1 MIIDLTSE
9 DMIKKFKNR
18 PDDHIFILDNMI
30 SDEQC
35 DFLRNFIDAHAVKD
49 ETTVVHNTNVK
60 AYVFDLSTS
69 TNYSLFTNILS
80 PVFNKVINLLH
91 TRYFINV
98 SGNFYNEILLRK
110 IYGDTRL
117 HIDGPKIDVRKKEHK
132 VLRELAF
139 ILCLNDDYES
149 GEIIFP
155 SQNREIKLKKGQV
168 LLFPPYWTHPHY
180 TNAPK
185 NDTFRYTV
193 TTWLC
198 E

>member
-1 MIIDLTSE
+1 MIIGLQRE
-9 DMIKKFKNR
+9 DIIKRFKNR
-18 PDDHIFILDNMI
+18 PDDQIFIFDNML
-30 SDEQC
+30 SDEHC

-49 ETTVVHNTNVK
+49 EKTVIHNTNVK

-69 TNYSLFTNILS
+69 TNCSLFNNILS
-80 PVFNKVINLLH
+80 PVINKVIRLLNA
-91 TRYFINV
+91 RYFINV
-98 SGNFYNEILLRK
+98 SYNFYIKILLRK
-110 IYGDTRL
+110 IYGDTQL
-117 HIDGPKIDVRKKEHK
+117 HIDGPKSDVRIKEHK

-139 ILCLNDDYES
+139 ILCLNDDYEG

-155 SQNREIKLKKGQV
+155 SQNREIKLKKGQL

>member
-1 MIIDLTSE
+1 MIIVLTRE
-9 DMIKKFKNR
+9 DMIKKIKNR

-30 SDEQC
+30 SDEHC

-49 ETTVVHNTNVK
+49 EKTVIHNTNVK
-60 AYVFDLSTS
+60 AYVFNLSTS
-69 TNYSLFTNILS
+69 TNYSLFINILI
-80 PVFNKVINLLH
+80 PVFNKVMDELH

-98 SGNFYNEILLRK
+98 SGNSDNSILLRK

-117 HIDGPKIDVRKKEHK
+117 HIDGPKSDVRIKEHN

-139 ILCLNDDYES
+139 ILCLNDDYEG

-155 SQNREIKLKKGQV
+155 SQNREIKLKKGQL